1 MPRKLTK
8 EQLLASIAAT
18 LARIV
23 FSTIRLKVVDRSGFL
38 TNPPPGPRIMVFWHN
53 RITAIAVGFL
63 RHYPGRHPAP
73 ALIHSKLAASRQAS
87 PWCSSA

>member
-1 MPRKLTK
+1 MPRKLSK

-53 RITAIAVGFL
+53 RIT
-63 RHYPGRHPAP
+63 
-73 ALIHSKLAASRQAS
+73 
-87 PWCSSA
+87 